1 MYFPVLLLLTIF
13 GLVTSYTDIKEGK
26 IKNIWI
32 VLMMLA
38 ALIANT
44 FITKTFVEKTRE
56 SLVNA
61 GLALLFA
68 FSLWYFGF
76 WTAGDGKLFFAYSL
90 LLPITI
96 YKYGI
101 IQHFPSF
108 VLVINSFTPVAIYLI
123 ITSLKR
129 IKPKEFFKEV
139 KKSFTLKNLISLLLY
154 FAGFSFAI
162 QLLFSFFSIK
172 SNFLINT
179 LIIFFIFE
187 MVKEKRIIDVA
198 SVILVVARLI
208 LSPETIL
215 SIAFLKEL
223 VFMLLIFQSLW
234 IFISLAITQLV
245 EEVKIKDLKPGMVLA
260 EGIMKKK
267 GNWEKQSMSLSFF
280 GIFKMV
286 KASVDSEVINV
297 LDEKTVKE
305 IKKDAS
311 KGKVAF
317 RKLKVNKTVPF
328 APILFLGV
336 LLTFFAEGN
345 IFIHLITAKDIVI
358 GYVRYWLN
366 A

>member
-1 MYFPVLLLLTIF
+1 MYFLVLLLLTIF

-32 VLMMLA
+32 VVMILA

-44 FITKTFVEKTRE
+44 FVTRTFIEKTRE

-68 FSLWYFGF
+68 FFLWYFGF

-108 VLVINSFTPVAIYLI
+108 VLIINAFTPVAIYLI

-129 IKPKEFFKEV
+129 TEPKQFFKEV
-139 KKSFTLKNLISLLLY
+139 KKSFTFKSLLSLLLY

-162 QLLFSFFSIK
+162 QLVFSFFSIQ
-172 SNFLINT
+172 SNFLIST
-179 LIIFFIFE
+179 LIIFVVFE
-187 MVKEKRIIDVA
+187 MVKDKKIIDVA

-208 LSPETIL
+208 LSPESIL
-215 SIAFLKEL
+215 SLVFLKEL
-223 VFMLLIFQSLW
+223 AFMLLIFQSLW
-234 IFISLAITQLV
+234 IFIGLVITQLV
-245 EEVKIKDLKPGMVLA
+245 EVVKIKDLKPGMVLA
-260 EGIMKKK
+260 ESIMKKK
-267 GNWEKQSMSLSFF
+267 GKWEKQSMSLSF
-280 GIFKMV
+280 GMFKMV
-286 KASVDSEVINV
+286 KASVDDEVINV
-297 LDEKTVKE
+297 LDEKIVKE
-305 IKKDAS
+305 IKKDAA
-311 KGKVAF
+311 KGKVSF
-317 RKLKVNKTVPF
+317 KQVKVNKTVPF

>member
-1 MYFPVLLLLTIF
+1 MYFLVLLLLTIF

-32 VLMMLA
+32 VLMILA

-61 GLALLFA
+61 SLALLFA

-108 VLVINSFTPVAIYLI
+108 VLIINSFTPVAIYLI

-129 IKPKEFFKEV
+129 IQPKQFFKEV
-139 KKSFTLKNLISLLLY
+139 KKSFTFKSLLSLLLY
-154 FAGFSFAI
+154 FAGFSFVI
-162 QLLFSFFSIK
+162 QLIFSFFSIK

-179 LIIFFIFE
+179 LIIFFVFE
-187 MVKEKRIIDVA
+187 MVEKKIIDIA
-198 SVILVVARLI
+198 SVILVVVRLI
-208 LSPETIL
+208 ISPESIL
-215 SIAFLKEL
+215 SLAFLKEL
-223 VFMLLIFQSLW
+223 AFMLLIFQSLW
-234 IFISLAITQLV
+234 IFIGLAIMQLV

-260 EGIMKKK
+260 EGIIKKK
-267 GNWEKQSMSLSFF
+267 GRWEKQNMSLSFF
-280 GIFKMV
+280 GMFKMV
-286 KASVDSEVINV
+286 KASVDDEVINV

-305 IKKDAS
+305 IKKDAA

-317 RKLKVNKTVPF
+317 KQVKVNKTVPF
-328 APILFLGV
+328 APILFLSV